1 MGWRAKGRAVRRGN
15 YIYKWQFSKTKDL
28 KIARFIQ
35 ELPRK
40 NCPLFLPLARRL
52 SFLRRVSLR
61 EREVVIVDEKLGV
74 CLMSREESE

>member
-40 NCPLFLPLARRL
+40 NCPLFLPPPAVFP
-52 SFLRRVSLR
+52 SCGVSPF